1 MIASALRY
9 AIDGEAEG
17 VDNFRRQMIGF
28 DEGTISSMSTTK
40 VEIGRRT
47 LINLLQQFHLLLLL
61 RIFEYDAAETE
72 CGTADTIRS
81 TPHHTVTAQTGGGGE
96 GFGEDGSVVLVL
108 VYHDGAEAYG
118 VDLWSVEVYGLELG
132 AAEYLV
138 GEEVDG

>member
-1 MIASALRY
+1 MGY
-9 AIDGEAEG
+9 G
-17 VDNFRRQMIGF
+17 M
-28 DEGTISSMSTTK
+28 
-40 VEIGRRT
+40 
-47 LINLLQQFHLLLLL
+47 
-61 RIFEYDAAETE
+61 
-72 CGTADTIRS
+72 
-81 TPHHTVTAQTGGGGE
+81 GGE

>member
-1 MIASALRY
+1 MAVCAV
-9 AIDGEAEG
+9 GCVEAEES
-17 VDNFRRQMIGF
+17 V
-28 DEGTISSMSTTK
+28 ELVAVACVESS
-40 VEIGRRT
+40 
-47 LINLLQQFHLLLLL
+47 
-61 RIFEYDAAETE
+61 
-72 CGTADTIRS
+72 RS
-81 TPHHTVTAQTGGGGE
+81 VGYGMGGE